1 MIIATQTITEKFI
14 SLIHEAQGADDK
26 KLKEL
31 RKKFI
36 RALGIIG
43 AKQFVTIMA
52 DILKDNF
59 HIQGCNDARVP
70 LKSIFNISLD
80 ELEDSLLSK
89 DYRLPKEHPLSGL
102 SRDHIDNIKKLKAL
116 SDIFN
121 AIQRTDSYEIIVRQK
136 KDIEAYYAELDAHI
150 RKEEE
155 VFFPAL
161 EDAGMKEHPEVLK
174 EEHKKF
180 RQIFT
185 DIFSFLKIPMQDDF
199 YLIVEKFQKEF
210 IPAIANHVFRETYVF
225 YPAALEFIADKE
237 GWIKIEEGFDRIK

>member
-1 MIIATQTITEKFI
+1 MAIATQAITEKFI
-14 SLIHEAQGADDK
+14 SLIHEAQGADNK

-36 RALGIIG
+36 QALGIIG
-43 AKQFVTIMA
+43 AKQFVNIMA

-59 HIQGCNDARVP
+59 HIQGCNDARIP

-102 SRDHIDNIKKLKAL
+102 SQDHIGNIKKLKAL
-116 SDIFN
+116 HLVFSVIKEDD
-121 AIQRTDSYEIIVRQK
+121 AYEKIVSRK
-136 KDIEAYYAELDAHI
+136 KDIEDYYAELDLHI
-150 RKEEE
+150 KKEEE

-161 EDAGMKEHPEVLK
+161 EEAGMKEHPEVLR

-180 RQIFT
+180 RQIFA
-185 DIFSFLKIPMQDDF
+185 DMFSFLQIPMQDDF
-199 YLIVEKFQKEF
+199 YLIVEKFRKEF
-210 IPAIANHVFRETYVF
+210 VPALCNHVFRETYVF
-225 YPAALEFIADKE
+225 YPAALEFIAGKE
-237 GWIKIEEGFDRIK
+237 KWIKIEEGFSRIK

>member
-174 EEHKKF
+174 SELF
-180 RQIFT
+180 R
-185 DIFSFLKIPMQDDF
+185 SL
-199 YLIVEKFQKEF
+199 
-210 IPAIANHVFRETYVF
+210 
-225 YPAALEFIADKE
+225 
-237 GWIKIEEGFDRIK
+237 

>member
-1 MIIATQTITEKFI
+1 
-14 SLIHEAQGADDK
+14 
-26 KLKEL
+26 
-31 RKKFI
+31 
-36 RALGIIG
+36 
-43 AKQFVTIMA
+43 MA

-89 DYRLPKEHPLSGL
+89 DYRLSRGHPLSEL

-116 SDIFN
+116 NDIFN
-121 AIQRTDSYEIIVRQK
+121 TVQKIDSYEVIVRQK
-136 KDIEAYYAELDAHI
+136 RDIEAYYAELDAHI

-155 VFFPAL
+155 VFFTAL
-161 EDAGMKEHPEVLK
+161 EEAGMKEHPEVLK

-185 DIFSFLKIPMQDDF
+185 DMFSFLQIPMQDDF
-199 YLIVEKFQKEF
+199 YLIVEKFRKEF
-210 IPAIANHVFRETYVF
+210 VPALCNHVFRETYVF
-225 YPAALEFIADKE
+225 YPAALEFIAGKE
-237 GWIKIEEGFDRIK
+237 KWIKIEEGFSRIK